1 MITAEEQAML
11 DQKYEDLMDKVKEID
26 PALHKRLRAKEM
38 AGFHK
43 DIVIYENDD
52 RQLELVL

>member
-1 MITAEEQAML
+1 MITLKEQAML
-11 DQKYEDLMDKVKEID
+11 EID
-26 PALHKRLRAKEM
+26 PALYRRLRAKEM

>member
-1 MITAEEQAML
+1 MLKAEEQAML
-11 DQKYEDLMDKVKEID
+11 DQKYEDLMDQVKEID
-26 PALHKRLRAKEM
+26 PALYRRLRAKEM